1 MTVCVSACERESEC
15 VRSES
20 EPECV
25 CVCVCPP
32 ADYKRLLAQSELPA
46 AVKADAL
53 RDDFNL
59 DGLPQVISEV
69 Q

>member
-1 MTVCVSACERESEC
+1 MKERVSVLGVKVSQ
-15 VRSES
+15 S
-20 EPECV
+20 V